1 MPLFFAG
8 GIPGMLHDG
17 LDGFFSRGAKLQ
29 LIELLLAPAEHGET
43 VAQLNIGFQR
53 CFNSGLQAGWAFII
67 EIKDKILFFDLFH
80 STFTCIEDT
89 AFT

>member
-1 MPLFFAG
+1 MPLFFAR

-17 LDGFFSRGAKLQ
+17 LDGFFGGGTQLQ
-29 LIELLLAPAEHGET
+29 LVQLFLASAEHCQP
-43 VAQLNIGFQR
+43 VAQFNIGFQR
-53 CFNSGLQAGWAFII
+53 RFNSGLQAGRTFII